1 MKLILLGGFL
11 GSGKTSVLLPLA
23 RHIAGLPGG
32 GTKLAIIENEIG
44 DVGVDA
50 LAAEHAGFTVKNMF
64 SGCICCTL
72 AGDLVSGM
80 REIEAAYNPAWLLIE
95 TTGLAFPDK
104 IIATI
109 RQYLPGC
116 EGLVAVTVVDAER
129 WEELS
134 GALGP
139 LMKSQVAS
147 AEMVLLN
154 KTDLV
159 GEEQRRAIATELTA
173 INPHAKLWEICAK
186 EPLCADLFHAI
197 LEGGRRDV

>member
-23 RHIAGLPGG
+23 RHIADALPGE

-44 DVGVDA
+44 DVSVDA
-50 LAAEHAGFTVKNMF
+50 LAAESAGFTVKNMF

-80 REIEAAYNPAWLLIE
+80 REIEVAWGPAWLLIE

-104 IIATI
+104 IIETI
-109 RQYLPGC
+109 QKYLPGC

-134 GALGP
+134 GAMGP
-139 LMKSQVAS
+139 LMRGQVAP
-147 AEMVLLN
+147 ADVVVLN

-159 GEEQRRAIATELTA
+159 SEAERQAVAAGLAE
-173 INPHAKLWEICAK
+173 INPDAKLFEICAK
-186 EPLCADLFHAI
+186 EPLPAALFDAI
-197 LEGGRRDV
+197 LKQPGKL